1 MKGVL
6 NCLLQRF
13 IKIKKSMSEKESIAN
28 LLLIRDTFTSKSVI
42 GKLYCNGEFIA
53 HTLEL
58 PWKDNQKSVSCIPEG
73 RYKCRIRLARESATR
88 DYVHLLVQDVPD
100 RSYILFHYGNFPS
113 DTKGCILTGTHR
125 AQSPDKIL
133 ESRVAHPYLMDYIL
147 GNHLSERI
155 ELIIKNR

>member
-1 MKGVL
+1 MAIRKNTEVKGG
-6 NCLLQRF
+6 
-13 IKIKKSMSEKESIAN
+13 SAN
-28 LLLIRDTFTSKSVI
+28 LLIIRDTFTKKSVI

-73 RYKCRIRLARESATR
+73 RYKCRVRLARESATR

-155 ELIIKNR
+155 ELVIKNR